1 MHQTVQRNRAGL
13 RLPAELVNI
22 IGTAAALL
30 GVVATGSAIVSVL
43 PQPDA
48 WQFAAAYLGPAGI
61 AFAAYWWVA
70 QKL

>member
-1 MHQTVQRNRAGL
+1 MSQSMPRNRTGL
-13 RLPAELVNI
+13 RLPAELINI
-22 IGTAAALL
+22 IGTGAAIL